1 MTGWRC
7 FVTGTD
13 TGVGK
18 THASLAL
25 LHQLRRMH
33 GSAFGMKP
41 VASGADQRKQGLRNA
56 DAMDLQSASLPRP
69 EYDWVN
75 PYCLREPTAPEI
87 AAHLEQVQIDLHGIV
102 SAYAHLSTL
111 SPQGVVEG
119 VGGWMAPLSAELM
132 QADVA
137 RALGLPVVL
146 VVGMRLGCISHGLLT
161 ARAIRAD
168 GLPLLG
174 WIANDID
181 PDLAHADAYFDN
193 LQQRLDLPCLGRLPH
208 GHPAHLCELRLPT

>member
-1 MTGWRC
+1 
-7 FVTGTD
+7 
-13 TGVGK
+13 
-18 THASLAL
+18 
-25 LHQLRRMH
+25 
-33 GSAFGMKP
+33 
-41 VASGADQRKQGLRNA
+41 
-56 DAMDLQSASLPRP
+56 
-69 EYDWVN
+69 
-75 PYCLREPTAPEI
+75 
-87 AAHLEQVQIDLHGIV
+87 
-102 SAYAHLSTL
+102 
-111 SPQGVVEG
+111 
-119 VGGWMAPLSAELM
+119 MAPLSAELM
-132 QADVA
+132 QADLA

>member
-1 MTGWRC
+1 MTAWRC

-18 THASLAL
+18 THAALAL
-25 LHQLRRMH
+25 LHCLRRAH
-33 GSAFGMKP
+33 GAAFGMKP
-41 VASGADQRKQGLRNA
+41 VASGAELRKQGLRNA
-56 DAMDLQSASLPRP
+56 DAMALQSASLPRA

-87 AAHLEQVQIDLHGIV
+87 AAGLEQVQIELSGIV
-102 SAYAHLSTL
+102 SAYANLATL
-111 SPQGVVEG
+111 SPHGVVEG

-137 RALGLPVVL
+137 RALDLPVVL
-146 VVGMRLGCISHGLLT
+146 VVGMRLGCINHALLT

-181 PDLAHADAYFDN
+181 PGLGHAETYFDN

-208 GHPAHLCELRLPT
+208 DHPAHLCELILPT